1 MFQSIS
7 QILDEIAATMA
18 DPAVLAQ
25 TGEEAERQVEELS
38 DAGTLDP
45 EQARMYWRM
54 VDSAKDLPE
63 D

>member
-1 MFQSIS
+1 
-7 QILDEIAATMA
+7 LE
-18 DPAVLAQ
+18 Q
-25 TGEEAERQVEELS
+25 TGKEAERQVEERS

-54 VDSAKDLPE
+54 VDSAKTLPE

>member
-7 QILDEIAATMA
+7 QILDEIAAVMA
-18 DPAVLAQ
+18 DPAVLEQ
-25 TGEEAERQVEELS
+25 TGKEAERQVEERS

-54 VDSAKDLPE
+54 VDSANPPPE

>member
-1 MFQSIS
+1 MLKSIS
-7 QILDEIAATMA
+7 QILDEIAAVMA

-25 TGEEAERQVEELS
+25 TGEEAEQQVEELS

-45 EQARMYWRM
+45 DQARMYWRM